1 MNLVLLLTIFGAFLL
16 AASALAFIRAKDV
29 FAMISVIKITN
40 FYIVP
45 LLLILFAIDKF
56 SLLTFVKI
64 LIIAILNL
72 ITTIL
77 LCHAI
82 ARRAIADK
90 IEPDADFVDVKKKK

>member
-1 MNLVLLLTIFGAFLL
+1 MIFLTIFTAFLL
-16 AASALAFIRAKDV
+16 VITALAFLRAKDV
-29 FAMISVIKITN
+29 FAMILVIKIAN
-40 FYIVP
+40 FYIIS

-64 LIIAILNL
+64 LIIVILNL

-77 LCHAI
+77 LCHMI

-90 IEPDADFVDVKKKK
+90 IEPDADFVDVKKKN